1 MSEQFGIVG
10 NSFATD
16 LPQAEI
22 EKQLLAEEKSK
33 AKFSRTKEFT
43 ALKQHLNERMDYYK
57 AFLPDGRPV
66 VGANVTPED
75 WKIANTIIGEF
86 QAVINAYE
94 QAAEAV
100 KDVKQIR

>member
-1 MSEQFGIVG
+1 MAEQYGIIGDSFG
-10 NSFATD
+10 AD

-22 EKQLLAEEKSK
+22 EKQLLADEKSK
-33 AKFSRTKEFT
+33 AKFSRTREFA
-43 ALKQHLNERMDYYK
+43 ALKTHLNERMDYYK

-66 VGANVTPED
+66 IGADVTPED

>member
-10 NSFATD
+10 NSFGTD
-16 LPQAEI
+16 LPQAEVDK
-22 EKQLLAEEKSK
+22 ELLAEEKRK
-33 AKFSRTKEFT
+33 AKFSRTREFA
-43 ALKQHLNERMDYYK
+43 ALKAHLEERMDYYK
-57 AFLPDGRPV
+57 AFLPSGEPV

-75 WKIANTIIGEF
+75 WKIANVIIGEF

-94 QAAEAV
+94 QVAEAV